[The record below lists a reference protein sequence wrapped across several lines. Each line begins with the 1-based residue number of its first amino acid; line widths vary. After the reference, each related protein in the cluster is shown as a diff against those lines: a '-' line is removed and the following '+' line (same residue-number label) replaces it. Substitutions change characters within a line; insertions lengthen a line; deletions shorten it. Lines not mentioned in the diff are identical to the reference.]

1 MSDTYLPYVVP
12 ISVKGIVFEN
22 GKVWL
27 RKNERDEWE
36 LPGGKLEEGEQPEE
50 TIVREMKEE
59 LGFDVEVVATVQ
71 AHLYTIKKSSDES
84 KGVLVVS
91 YLCKILGKT
100 GDFELDGEAGKVEFK
115 SFALTEISDLNMPEF
130 YKEAIWRAARP
141 QSSIGVFGII
151 FDERGRVLLCHRRD
165 YDLWNLPGGGLEVG
179 ESPTEGVIRE
189 VKEESGLDVVI
200 SRLVGIY
207 SKPERN
213 DIIFSF
219 VCKRIGGELLLND
232 EADRIEYFEIDSIQK
247 NTSPKQ
253 VERIRDA
260 VANKGEVI
268 FKTQVGKSSI
278 DLIKEGEL

>member
-1 MSDTYLPYVVP
+1 M
-12 ISVKGIVFEN
+12 
-22 GKVWL
+22 
-27 RKNERDEWE
+27 
-36 LPGGKLEEGEQPEE
+36 
-50 TIVREMKEE
+50 
-59 LGFDVEVVATVQ
+59 
-71 AHLYTIKKSSDES
+71 
-84 KGVLVVS
+84 
-91 YLCKILGKT
+91 
-100 GDFELDGEAGKVEFK
+100 
-115 SFALTEISDLNMPEF
+115 
-130 YKEAIWRAARP
+130 RP
-141 QSSIGVFGII
+141 QFTIGVFGIV
-151 FDERGRVLLCHRRD
+151 FDGKGRVLLCHRRD

-232 EADRIEYFEIDSIQK
+232 EADRIEYFEIDSIPK